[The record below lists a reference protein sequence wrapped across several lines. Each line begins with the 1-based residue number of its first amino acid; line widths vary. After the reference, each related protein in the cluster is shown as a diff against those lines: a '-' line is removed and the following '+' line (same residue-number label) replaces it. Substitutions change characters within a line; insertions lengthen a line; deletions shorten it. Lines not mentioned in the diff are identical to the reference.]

1 MALVVAWLCEEGEK
15 SISTVHGV
23 LFDLLL
29 LEEEILYL
37 PVPLGEDCFTVC
49 CSRDSIKEVI
59 FVQTLVF

>member
-1 MALVVAWLCEEGEK
+1 MASVEPWLCEEGEK

-37 PVPLGEDCFTVC
+37 HPLLERTVLQ
-49 CSRDSIKEVI
+49 SALRE
-59 FVQTLVF
+59 TL